1 MNNMKKYIVLLLG
14 VLTLSLCAGERFIY
28 VARHCQA
35 AGRGKDVVRPIK
47 DDAGITQ
54 LGIQQSKWLG
64 KRLKELKFKGKIY
77 ASPYYRT
84 VATACYAAAECG
96 AKVYPDARVQERVH
110 EDGGNLKQGGATLK
124 QLKKLFPDEIAAD
137 AVMADTWLYKKE
149 EPKNTPVHRKRMAKS
164 LDAILA
170 ENPTGDIMIVSHAG
184 AVSSL
189 KAEMMERAGKHFSGG
204 TWNCALFI
212 YAVDEKGKFR
222 IVGYDISFLPAEAI
236 TSNLHKIDPKKNPK
250 LRKVKSGVDYKYE
263 L

>member
-1 MNNMKKYIVLLLG
+1 MKKYIVLFFC
-14 VLTLSLCAGERFIY
+14 VLTLSVCAGERLIY

-35 AGRGKDVVRPIK
+35 AGKGKGVVRPVS

-64 KRLKELKFKGKIY
+64 KRLKELNFKGKIY

-110 EDGGNLKQGGATLK
+110 RDGGNLKKGGATLK
-124 QLKKLFPDEIAAD
+124 QLRKLFPGEIAAD
-137 AVMADTWLYKKE
+137 AVLPDTWLYKKE
-149 EPKNTPVHRKRMAKS
+149 EPNKTPAHRKRMAKS
-164 LDAILA
+164 LDDILS
-170 ENPTGDIMIVSHAG
+170 ENPDGDIMIVSHAG
-184 AVSSL
+184 AVGAL
-189 KAEMMERAGKHFSGG
+189 KAEIMERAGQKLPGG
-204 TWNCALFI
+204 TWNCALFV
-212 YAVDEKGKFR
+212 YAVDKKGKFR
-222 IVGYDISFLPAEAI
+222 VVNYDISFLPAEAI

-250 LRKVKSGVDYKYE
+250 LRKVKSGVDYKYD